1 VTPLAPLITDFLRVR
16 LPVERGASRHTCD
29 AYAYAFKLLFEFTRA
44 HLGVAPSALT
54 LEQIDAPLV
63 LKFLEHLQT
72 QRRCSANTR
81 NARLAAIKSFMRF
94 VEHRVPSALA
104 QLQRVLAIPTQKTD
118 SPLVRHLTTE
128 ECQAILDVPDPESS
142 LGVRDRAMLH
152 LTLSSGVRVSELVAL
167 RLDDVEFHDGYLDMR
182 VRGKG
187 RKERCLRLWKSVARS
202 VRAWMALRPRAPA
215 SELFLNSRS
224 APMTRSG
231 FEHVLA
237 RCVQAARRACPTLRH
252 KRVSPHVLRHT
263 CALVILQATGD
274 IRKVALWLGHESTQ
288 TTEVY
293 LRLDPQQRLDALGGT
308 PPSLR
313 PGTFSP
319 PDRLIQFLNR
329 HRDYAEREERSNP
342 EKPALQTPN
351 SA

>member
-1 VTPLAPLITDFLRVR
+1 VR
-16 LPVERGASRHTCD
+16 LPVERRASRHTCD
-29 AYAYAFKLLFEFTRA
+29 AYAYAFKLLFGFTSA
-44 HLGVAPSALT
+44 HLGVAPSALS

-72 QRRCSANTR
+72 QRGCSANTR

-104 QLQRVLAIPTQKTD
+104 QIQRVLAIPTQKTD
-118 SPLVRHLTTE
+118 TPLVRHLTSE
-128 ECQAILDVPDPESS
+128 ESQAILDVPDPESF

-152 LTLSSGVRVSELVAL
+152 LALSGGLRVSELVAL
-167 RLDDVEFHDGYLDMR
+167 RLDEVEFHDGYLDIQI
-182 VRGKG
+182 RGKG
-187 RKERCLRLWKSVARS
+187 RKHRCLRLWKSVARS
-202 VRAWMALRPRAPA
+202 LRAWMALRPRAAA
-215 SELFLNSRS
+215 SEVFLNARG

-237 RCVQAARRACPTLRH
+237 RCVDAARQACPTLRD

-263 CALVILQATGD
+263 CALIILQATGD

-293 LRLDPQQRLDALGGT
+293 LRLEPEHRLDALAGTT

-319 PDRLIQFLNR
+319 PDRLIQLLNQR
-329 HRDYAEREERSNP
+329 EDYAERQARPS
-342 EKPALQTPN
+342 PAIPAPRTKN